1 MVMVVVAVEVVVVGV
16 GAGKPSLTETAPVL
30 LSPASR
36 AQPRGRD
43 MDILGMS
50 VQKAKHA
57 HYLASSLALLL
68 IHRERATSYFISI
81 HRS

>member
-1 MVMVVVAVEVVVVGV
+1 MIGDADDALSVAVVAAAVVVVAV
-16 GAGKPSLTETAPVL
+16 GAGKPSPSETAPVL

-50 VQKAKHA
+50 A
-57 HYLASSLALLL
+57 
-68 IHRERATSYFISI
+68 
-81 HRS
+81 